1 MATNGGGGAGKTI
14 AWVGGAVLVL
24 ILLCCGGMAWTG
36 KPFFDFGKNLA
47 QMNNDL
53 QNEHS
58 ASLVE
63 GEQQTR
69 LQITVLPGVTGQ
81 DFYAVGIVPDVDALS
96 AEEITALQDEVWDRW
111 CTAFAEGGAMP
122 VHGVGI
128 GTQGGPNGV
137 HGWQDHT
144 APIDEVI
151 ERTGTPAP
159 DSGWF
164 AKFMPAPTNDA
175 IKVDIK
181 IDPVE
186 VDAPEDTPVDEPG
199 SGE

>member
-1 MATNGGGGAGKTI
+1 MATSGGGGAGKTI
-14 AWVGGAVLVL
+14 AWVGGAVLLL

-47 QMNNDL
+47 QMNMEL
-53 QNEHS
+53 QESNS
-58 ASLVE
+58 D
-63 GEQQTR
+63 
-69 LQITVLPGVTGQ
+69 LQITFLPGVTGQ
-81 DFYAVGIVPDVDALS
+81 DFYAVGIVADVEALS
-96 AEEITALQDEVWDRW
+96 DDEIVTLQDEVWGHW
-111 CTAFAEGGAMP
+111 CKAFAEGGAMP

-144 APIDEVI
+144 APIDEVV
-151 ERTGTPAP
+151 ERTGTAAP

-164 AKFMPAPTNDA
+164 AEFMPAPTNDA
-175 IKVDIK
+175 VKVEIKVETPD
-181 IDPVE
+181 
-186 VDAPEDTPVDEPG
+186 DTPTEEPG